1 MEVIIILINGDIVGH
16 VVVGVG
22 VGVGAVSINMDINNN
37 NSIVNS

>member
-22 VGVGAVSINMDINNN
+22 VGAVSINMDINNN